1 MSSDRGVARTLALGA
16 LVVGTLDILDA
27 FLFWA
32 VRGVRPDRVLQG
44 IASGLLGRSSFAGG
58 VPAAV
63 LGLLLHFFIATAV
76 VVVYFVAARRL
87 PALHRAPLLWGPL
100 YGIAVFLV
108 MYLVVIPA
116 SAMTPRP
123 ITLPVAVNGILI
135 HILGVGIPAALTA
148 RAALRDRPDTRAR
161 LAEGL

>member
-1 MSSDRGVARTLALGA
+1 MATGRSVTRTLALGA
-16 LVVGTLDILDA
+16 LAVGILDILDA
-27 FLFWA
+27 FVFWA
-32 VRGVRPDRVLQG
+32 GRGVRPDRVLQG

-58 VPAAV
+58 VPTAM
-63 LGLLLHFFIATAV
+63 LGLVLHFFIATAV
-76 VVVYFVAARRL
+76 VVIYFVAARRL
-87 PALHRAPLLWGPL
+87 PALHRSPLLWGPL

-148 RAALRDRPDTRAR
+148 RAALRHRPDTRTR
-161 LAEGL
+161 LAESL